1 MKCPLLAIANM
12 VVEPQSNVPINDC
25 LKEECAW
32 WEKRLKICSVLKI
45 AMELSF
51 VSESM
56 TYLLAKTPKGG
67 KA

>member
-1 MKCPLLAIANM
+1 MKCPLTFIKSVSGYLETKFD
-12 VVEPQSNVPINDC
+12 VGDC

-32 WEKRLKICSVLKI
+32 WDLKLRICSTLKI
-45 AMELSF
+45 AKELSF

-56 TYLLAKTPKGG
+56 TYLLAKVPKGG